1 MAQELKPTSCSLQD
15 SSADS
20 FSEKVRRIS
29 RRRRRRR
36 REREQ
41 WVDGSEMNREI
52 A

>member
-36 REREQ
+36 EREQ

>member
-29 RRRRRRR
+29 RRKEEE
-36 REREQ
+36 EREGA
-41 WVDGSEMNREI
+41 VG
-52 A
+52 